1 MVLLKLILNN
11 LLVGQVKEAFILIYF
26 NMYLNCV
33 VLFGYTLV
41 SFSFVLIERVRVCI
55 WGLGQPCVAIWGTQ
69 CFFFISSGLGAKFAV
84 CKFKKGVLGQRVAVC
99 S

>member
-1 MVLLKLILNN
+1 MSFCLDIHWFLFLLY
-11 LLVGQVKEAFILIYF
+11 GD
-26 NMYLNCV
+26 
-33 VLFGYTLV
+33 
-41 SFSFVLIERVRVCI
+41 RVRVCI

-69 CFFFISSGLGAKFAV
+69 CIFFISSGLGAKFAV